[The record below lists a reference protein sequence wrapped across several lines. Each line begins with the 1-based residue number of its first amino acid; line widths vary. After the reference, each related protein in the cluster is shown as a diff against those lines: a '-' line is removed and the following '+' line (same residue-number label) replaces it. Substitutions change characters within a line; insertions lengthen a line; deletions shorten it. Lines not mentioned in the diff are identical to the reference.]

1 MMKYFKYYEF
11 DSPDVDGSGQ
21 MMDAEILQMLDA
33 ARELYGKPMKIT
45 SCFRTEN
52 YNEELKKKGYAA
64 SANSSHLKGLAADI
78 SCTTN
83 SDRWDMID
91 SLLKAGFNRIG
102 IAKTFI
108 HVDIDEAKPP
118 FLIWTYA

>member
-21 MMDAEILQMLDA
+21 MMDAEFLQLLDN
-33 ARELYGKPMKIT
+33 ARELYGKPMAIN
-45 SCFRTEN
+45 SGFRTEAHN
-52 YNEELKKKGYAA
+52 QKVGGT
-64 SANSSHLKGLAADI
+64 ANSSHLKGLAADI
-78 SCTTN
+78 ACTT
-83 SDRWDMID
+83 SAERWDMID
-91 SLLKAGFNRIG
+91 SLMKAGFNRIG

-108 HVDIDEAKPP
+108 HVDIDESKTP